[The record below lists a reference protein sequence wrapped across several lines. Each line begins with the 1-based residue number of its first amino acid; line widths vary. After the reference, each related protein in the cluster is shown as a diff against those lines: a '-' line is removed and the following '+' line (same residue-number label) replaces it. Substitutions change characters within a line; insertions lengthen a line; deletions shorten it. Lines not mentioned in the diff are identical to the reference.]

1 MKSFKTYLKEVALGT
16 GSAGITSD
24 VEPDFHR
31 IDLDDVR
38 ARVNTWLEAN
48 CSMEFKTVEAALVQL
63 SLKVQ
68 QIGLDFDVQ
77 TEVSGDSGSLNIP
90 LSQFGG
96 RFGKDTDTPPS
107 EMLDD
112 DGITHRTEGKELVL
126 AVNYEKMPTGGYRVT
141 GIIQ

>member
-48 CSMEFKTVEAALVQL
+48 CSMEFRSVEAALVQL
-63 SLKVQ
+63 SKKVQ
-68 QIGLDFDVQ
+68 QIG
-77 TEVSGDSGSLNIP
+77 
-90 LSQFGG
+90 
-96 RFGKDTDTPPS
+96 
-107 EMLDD
+107 
-112 DGITHRTEGKELVL
+112 
-126 AVNYEKMPTGGYRVT
+126 
-141 GIIQ
+141 

>member
-1 MKSFKTYLKEVALGT
+1 MKSFKTYIREVTLGT
-16 GSAGITSD
+16 GSAGVTSP

-48 CSMEFKTVEAALVQL
+48 CSMEFKSVEAALVQL

-107 EMLDD
+107 DMLDD

-141 GIIQ
+141 GVIQ